1 MAYTLP
7 ELEGLST
14 ALNENNKMD
23 ESDGDCF
30 VDSNSVTGADAI
42 RGLLS
47 SGYASEQNG
56 ENEWL
61 IKNSD
66 MT

>member
-1 MAYTLP
+1 MQYTLP
-7 ELEGLST
+7 ELEGLSN

-23 ESDGDCF
+23 DSADNSF

-47 SGYASEQNG
+47 SGYA
-56 ENEWL
+56 
-61 IKNSD
+61 K
-66 MT
+66 

>member
-1 MAYTLP
+1 MQYTLP

-14 ALNENNKMD
+14 ALNENNKTD
-23 ESDGDCF
+23 ESDGDSF

>member
-23 ESDGDCF
+23 ESDDDSF

-47 SGYASEQNG
+47 SGYASE
-56 ENEWL
+56 
-61 IKNSD
+61 
-66 MT
+66 

>member
-1 MAYTLP
+1 MQYTLP
-7 ELEGLST
+7 ELEGLSN

-23 ESDGDCF
+23 NSEDNSF

-47 SGYASEQNG
+47 SGYAE
-56 ENEWL
+56 
-61 IKNSD
+61 
-66 MT
+66 

>member
-1 MAYTLP
+1 MQYTLP
-7 ELEGLST
+7 ELEGLSN

-23 ESDGDCF
+23 DSTDNSF

-47 SGYASEQNG
+47 SGYAE
-56 ENEWL
+56 
-61 IKNSD
+61 
-66 MT
+66 

>member
-1 MAYTLP
+1 MQYTLP
-7 ELEGLST
+7 ELEGLSN

-23 ESDGDCF
+23 DSTENSF

-47 SGYASEQNG
+47 SDYAE
-56 ENEWL
+56 
-61 IKNSD
+61 
-66 MT
+66 